1 MTATND
7 GCLQCGL
14 CCKVFGDRITPTA
27 ENLYSWMENGRT
39 DILSF
44 FRVRTAAGADIRADK
59 LSPEDLSDMVSVEMR
74 DPVTGGYL
82 PCCPF
87 LRREGRNRYLCSI
100 HTVKSDMCCN
110 YMPWVWGETYF
121 PACESL
127 KALLRHT
134 PPDQLSKDDT
144 G

>member
-1 MTATND
+1 
-7 GCLQCGL
+7 
-14 CCKVFGDRITPTA
+14 VFGDRITPTA
-27 ENLYSWMENGRT
+27 ENLYSWMENERS
-39 DILSF
+39 DILKF
-44 FRVRTAAGADIRADK
+44 FRVRTASGADIRADT
-59 LSPEDLSDMVSVEMR
+59 LSRDDLSDIVSVEMK
-74 DPVTGGYL
+74 DPETGRYL

-87 LRREGRNRYLCSI
+87 LRRESRNRYSCSI

-127 KALLRHT
+127 KSRGRRPL
-134 PPDQLSKDDT
+134 PDQLSKDDT